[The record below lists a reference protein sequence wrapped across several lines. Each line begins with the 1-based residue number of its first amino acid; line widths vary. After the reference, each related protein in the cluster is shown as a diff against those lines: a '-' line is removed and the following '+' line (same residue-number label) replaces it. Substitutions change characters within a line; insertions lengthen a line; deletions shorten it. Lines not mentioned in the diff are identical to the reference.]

1 MVANPVCGG
10 FLVCHG
16 CSIAPLCR
24 HLVVNALTKRNFE
37 IRCSSSH
44 VPFRLGAVN
53 SFHVSRR
60 NASFCGR

>member
-1 MVANPVCGG
+1 MVNPVCGG
-10 FLVCHG
+10 FLVCYG
-16 CSIAPLCR
+16 CSIAPLR
-24 HLVVNALTKRNFE
+24 GHLVVNALMKRNFE
-37 IRCSSSH
+37 IRCSAH